1 MASLVNQDGNVI
13 SGTVNTDDDASALAS
28 YLDGPRTDPYY
39 KPARS
44 LSTEDEEIHKVYE
57 AMYDIVNNPKNY
69 TAEQINNTIVDIL
82 EENDSPVLK
91 YGSFSGNYNADLADE
106 RNSPEV
112 FKYYKSWKRNHKNWE
127 RRGKEMKSKKL
138 AELEKL
144 DKYKTPDDMP
154 RDKKRKI
161 INKLY
166 EEVNEAY
173 REYMYGK
180 VTLGRQIYYL
190 IEKAEKIQEKKEWG
204 SDSESSDDGV
214 AAAVMKKPSP
224 TELKKREEQAKKE
237 ASRRKKLAPLLAKMK
252 LKKSS
257 AKPQAKPMAAVA
269 MTESE
274 SESEPSV
281 KEMFGDKWI
290 GPYMSKSRNIK
301 YWVRARDKY

>member
-1 MASLVNQDGNVI
+1 MGMASLVNQDGNVI

-144 DKYKTPDDMP
+144 DKYKTSDDMP

-190 IEKAEKIQEKKEWG
+190 IEKAEKIQE
-204 SDSESSDDGV
+204 
-214 AAAVMKKPSP
+214 
-224 TELKKREEQAKKE
+224 
-237 ASRRKKLAPLLAKMK
+237 
-252 LKKSS
+252 
-257 AKPQAKPMAAVA
+257 
-269 MTESE
+269 
-274 SESEPSV
+274 
-281 KEMFGDKWI
+281 
-290 GPYMSKSRNIK
+290 
-301 YWVRARDKY
+301 